1 MNGELGT
8 AAGRSDLVRL
18 ALRLIVEEALE
29 GEVADALGRERYARG
44 EGEKAGYRNGYR
56 TGKVKTAEGAVEYAA
71 PQVRET
77 PEPFVSGVRAALSG
91 RTQALEDL
99 AVELYARGL
108 STRDIED
115 AFTDERG
122 RRLLSRAA
130 VSEITERL
138 WAEYEAFSKRDLS
151 EHAIAYLYVDGI
163 AERLRPG
170 QKREAV
176 LAAWG
181 IGDRWAQG
189 PGGVD
194 GRFEGGR
201 RDGSGLL
208 PGPARTRPRRS
219 LARRLRRRAG
229 NHSGDRGRLSALG
242 APALPGPPHAQPR
255 HQGLG

>member
-1 MNGELGT
+1 VGT

-29 GEVADALGRERYARG
+29 GEVADALRREPYARG
-44 EGEKAGYRNGYR
+44 EGERAGCRNGDR

-71 PQVRET
+71 PQARET

-99 AVELYARGL
+99 AVERYARGL

-138 WAEYEAFSKRDLS
+138 WAKYEL
-151 EHAIAYLYVDGI
+151 V
-163 AERLRPG
+163 
-170 QKREAV
+170 
-176 LAAWG
+176 AA
-181 IGDRWAQG
+181 
-189 PGGVD
+189 PSV
-194 GRFEGGR
+194 
-201 RDGSGLL
+201 
-208 PGPARTRPRRS
+208 
-219 LARRLRRRAG
+219 
-229 NHSGDRGRLSALG
+229 
-242 APALPGPPHAQPR
+242 
-255 HQGLG
+255 